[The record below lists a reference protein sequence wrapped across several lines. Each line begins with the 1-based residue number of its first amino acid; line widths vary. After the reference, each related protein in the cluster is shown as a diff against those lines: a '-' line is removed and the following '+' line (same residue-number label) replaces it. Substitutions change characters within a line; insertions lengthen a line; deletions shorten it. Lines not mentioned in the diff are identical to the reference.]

1 MDERRSALSRAS
13 SHHQPDPPHLLLV
26 RPHRLYILRDPT
38 LQKKPAGRQW
48 ATEHRPMPPG
58 KKSYADKDVEKHEKR
73 LLMLWEEEDAGK
85 R

>member
-1 MDERRSALSRAS
+1 
-13 SHHQPDPPHLLLV
+13 
-26 RPHRLYILRDPT
+26 
-38 LQKKPAGRQW
+38 
-48 ATEHRPMPPG
+48 MPPG